1 MFRVTKKEEKKRLL
15 QLSMVLYEES
25 EPQQLAVNLDGA
37 EESADLHH
45 LAKPENLV
53 NCIVLKSL
61 SNGLIV
67 RFLKNFI
74 GFVFEDHLEKD
85 VSAYREKEKVLGRII
100 ASDFE

>member
-1 MFRVTKKEEKKRLL
+1 
-15 QLSMVLYEES
+15 MVLYNEE
-25 EPQQLAVNLDGA
+25 EPYKCAVNLDGA
-37 EESADLHH
+37 EEQADLHH
-45 LAKPENLV
+45 LAKPGNLV
-53 NCIVLKSL
+53 NCIVLKAL

-85 VSAYREKEKVLGRII
+85 VSAYREKEKFYGRII